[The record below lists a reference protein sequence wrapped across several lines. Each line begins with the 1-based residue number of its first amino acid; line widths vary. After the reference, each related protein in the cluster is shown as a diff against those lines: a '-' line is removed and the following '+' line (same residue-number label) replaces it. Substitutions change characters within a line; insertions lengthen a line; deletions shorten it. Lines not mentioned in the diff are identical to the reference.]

1 MNKYVI
7 NIKGMPGEEVVIK
20 YSQAGKLMQID
31 VSNGMQLN
39 EKQLQ
44 FLKVSIP
51 VLLIDEATQ
60 LIELIKKTNDKITIT
75 KGELDVSFDTF
86 WEMYNYKRHKLPTHK
101 LFEKLSYAEKVK
113 CIESI
118 KQYDA
123 YRTRKGWLEKMLADT
138 YLRNREWE
146 ADWKKLK

>member
-7 NIKGMPGEEVVIK
+7 NIKDMPGEEVVLK
-20 YSQAGKLMQID
+20 YNQAGKLMQID
-31 VSNGMQLN
+31 ASNGLLLSA
-39 EKQLQ
+39 KQLQ
-44 FLKVSIP
+44 FLKVNIP

-75 KGELDVSFDTF
+75 KGELDVSFETF
-86 WEMYNYKRHKLPTHK
+86 WELYNYKRHKLPAQK
-101 LFEKLSYAEKVK
+101 LFEKMSYAEKVK
-113 CIESI
+113 CIDSI
-118 KQYDA
+118 KPYDT

-138 YLRNREWE
+138 YLRNKEWE